1 MDIVLIN
8 LGILVAINIVF
19 SLFLYYEK
27 KKRRSNDNDKK
38 TNFSFHFGSQFL
50 ASALFP
56 TIIIIVMIA
65 DSFFDFIVIY
75 AYFISLVFLSNKLY
89 SKHKNA

>member
-1 MDIVLIN
+1 MGIVLIN

-27 KKRRSNDNDKK
+27 KKRRNNDNDNK
-38 TNFSFHFGSQFL
+38 TNFSFHFGSQFF

-65 DSFFDFIVIY
+65 KSFFDFIVIY
-75 AYFISLVFLSNKLY
+75 AYFILLVFLSNKLY